1 MLTCEGGNA
10 ILIKLS
16 LVIEKTTKKETRK
29 TSKKNKKDVD
39 NDKQKRYD
47 NKAARV
53 KTEIREAPDSPA
65 QGGPKED
72 VPQNLENFIVQKF
85 SQKDYV
91 QNDHENDLVRNV

>member
-1 MLTCEGGNA
+1 LKKKKKKKKG
-10 ILIKLS
+10 
-16 LVIEKTTKKETRK
+16 TTKKETRK
-29 TSKKNKKDVD
+29 TSKKNIKDVD

-65 QGGPKED
+65 QGGCPKED

>member
-1 MLTCEGGNA
+1 L
-10 ILIKLS
+10 K
-16 LVIEKTTKKETRK
+16 KKTKKKKRQK
-29 TSKKNKKDVD
+29 HRKKNKKDVD